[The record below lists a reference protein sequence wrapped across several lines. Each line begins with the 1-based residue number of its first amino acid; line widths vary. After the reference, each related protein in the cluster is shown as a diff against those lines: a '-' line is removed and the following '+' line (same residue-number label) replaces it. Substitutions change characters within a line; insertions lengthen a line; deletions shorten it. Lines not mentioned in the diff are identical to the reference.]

1 MPLLAVGDM
10 LAVCERLPIL
20 SELSAVVYPVL
31 EREPGN
37 MILLYVE
44 LDLKLPDP

>member
-10 LAVCERLPIL
+10 LAVGERFPIF
-20 SELSAVVYPVL
+20 SELSAVVYTVL

-44 LDLKLPDP
+44 LDLKLPYP

>member
-1 MPLLAVGDM
+1 MLTVGDM
-10 LAVCERLPIL
+10 LAVCERLPVL